1 MKMSNKEWTY
11 SDCLKQMSRSGLCMI
26 MTSPENV
33 AGVVGVLVGPSPA
46 PARRRGVVRVRPGP
60 FIAGAVRS
68 ESVSPSRIS
77 QQVAYIALNIG
88 YGENSKSTDLTRP
101 AAVVGRDPAPLRRP
115 SQARPGPSR
124 RRQVSQSES
133 NQSASCMHSIKH
145 ELKH

>member
-11 SDCLKQMSRSGLCMI
+11 SDSLKQMSRSGLCMI

-46 PARRRGVVRVRPGP
+46 PARRRGVVRVMPGP

-101 AAVVGRDPAPLRRP
+101 TAVAGRDPAPLRRP
-115 SQARPGPSR
+115 SRATRTWPGPSR

-133 NQSASCMHSIKH
+133 NQSASCIHSIKH
-145 ELKH
+145 E